1 MSSLWRVS
9 KIRTG
14 GLLAAGG
21 LLVGLMMFIVL
32 PALASTAGQPVPPP
46 STAGIT
52 PIDVDTGGQSNDCY
66 VFGSAAANQ
75 FRIANPKSKTYST
88 SVNGA
93 PVTFTVKLN
102 PDGAQGLPAYANQ
115 KYMDV
120 SSTGAAIVD
129 IGIKGGTDETDYRYS
144 GLPAGYVT
152 ADGALHAP
160 AQATDATTG
169 MPTTLYSISN
179 LTFCFDVRGSVSG
192 TVYDDL
198 NQNGQNDDTSPQ
210 SGWTVHLYEGTTL
223 VKTTTSGS
231 GGSYA
236 FALQLSTGS
245 QYTVCEVPPSGNWA
259 QTQPSPS
266 DTNVCSAAGELAK
279 GYRFTPAS
287 TTQQISGKD
296 FGNVASQLCVSG
308 PFGEPGYQIQLAGCK
323 PNQSYVFN
331 SGTTQAG
338 KPFVSVWGG
347 DQTNATEE
355 PLVEKI
361 TWPYNASLGQNQFTM
376 LYTDIFPFDLTKL
389 KTMQYCKLD
398 PRDGSEFTLQPQY
411 QTSATKGDIL
421 PGTETSC
428 LISTTESANTTY
440 VAYVYSDIDGLR
452 TTP

>member
-1 MSSLWRVS
+1 
-9 KIRTG
+9 
-14 GLLAAGG
+14 
-21 LLVGLMMFIVL
+21 MMFIVF
-32 PALASTAGQPVPPP
+32 PALASTAGGAVPPP
-46 STAGIT
+46 STAGVM
-52 PIDVDTGGQSNDCY
+52 PIDVDTGGQSNDCA
-66 VFGSAAANQ
+66 VFNSTAANQ

-102 PDGAQGLPAYANQ
+102 PDDATGLPGYANQ

-129 IGIKGGTDETDYRYS
+129 IGIKGGTDETDYDYS
-144 GLPAGYVT
+144 VLPAGYVT

-160 AQATDATTG
+160 AQATDSRTG
-169 MPTTLYSISN
+169 LPTTLYSISN

-192 TVYDDL
+192 TVYHDL
-198 NQNGQNDDTSPQ
+198 NQNGQNDDNSPQ
-210 SGWTVHLYEGTTL
+210 SGWTVHLYQGTTL

-236 FALQLSTGS
+236 FALQLATGS
-245 QYTVCEVPPSGNWA
+245 QYTVCEVPPSGTWA

-266 DTNVCSAAGELAK
+266 DTNVCSAAGELVK

-296 FGNVASQLCVSG
+296 FGNVPSQLCVPG
-308 PFGEPGYQIQLAGCK
+308 PFGEPGYEIQLAACK

-331 SGTTQAG
+331 SGTTPGG
-338 KPFVSVWGG
+338 KPFVSVTGG
-347 DQTNATEE
+347 DQTNTTEE

-361 TWPYNASLGQNQFTM
+361 TWPYDPTQGQNQ
-376 LYTDIFPFDLTKL
+376 LELQYTDVFPYDLTKL

-398 PRDGSEFTLQPQY
+398 PRDGSEFTLEPPY
-411 QTSATKGDIL
+411 DTIVSKGDIL

-428 LISTTESANTTY
+428 LISTTESADGTY
-440 VAYVYSDIDGLR
+440 VAYVYSAIDGLR
-452 TTP
+452 TTQP